1 MSQSSVI
8 AAPAT
13 VNAYHNGE
21 LVSPEW
27 VRERNTRHLATIR
40 LQSLPMVNPEETQH
54 VKTGSWPQIA
64 EVPIKGA
71 ISVNPDSC
79 TFPYIQKY

>member
-13 VNAYHNGE
+13 VNAHHNGE
-21 LVSPEW
+21 LVSPEG
-27 VRERNTRHLATIR
+27 VKERNTCHLATIR

-54 VKTGSWPQIA
+54 VKTQDPGPR
-64 EVPIKGA
+64 
-71 ISVNPDSC
+71 
-79 TFPYIQKY
+79 